1 MEDDK
6 TVELSATVSSVANYA
21 MQQNQIPL
29 IRSCVL
35 QNRTDAELCQM
46 ELTVVSAP
54 AFAREFRMP
63 IAVLPAGQ
71 AVDLGVLDLRL
82 SSEYLAALTERV
94 AGELNIR
101 VMQGK
106 TMLAAASFPVAALA
120 FDEWSGNSAAPEL
133 LAAFVTPNQPGVAR
147 IIRHAGE
154 LLGKWTDDPSLDAYQ
169 TNDPN
174 RAHLQVSAIYA
185 ALQAEQITYCVP
197 PASFEMDGQRV
208 RLCSDVLSQKLGTC
222 LDLTLLFA
230 SCLEQIGLNP
240 IVVLLT
246 GHALVGAWL
255 QDATFPESVQDDP
268 TLLTKRTAD
277 SIHQICVVE
286 TTALTAGKSISFED
300 AEKAAKQNI
309 ADPEKFCYFVDVARA
324 RVSGIRPLP
333 QRIPAEH
340 GFTIAESDPPVADAP
355 TAQPGRFEDLPQ
367 LRDTDEAIPVTK
379 KEIWERNL
387 LDLSLRNNLLN
398 FRPRRT
404 CVHVLAAHMDTLEDA
419 LASGEE
425 LEVLEYPQDWQN
437 TLRSSKLF
445 EMQSTLG
452 PMEPLLEQEF
462 RQKRLRSDLS
472 GAELAK
478 QLTLLYR
485 RARGAMEENG
495 ANVLY
500 LAVGFLKWFET
511 ETSKQPRYAPIVL
524 VPVEIVRKSAR
535 RGYVLRERDD
545 ESRIN
550 ITLLELLKQMFG
562 IQLSGLDPLPTDEHG
577 IDLRL
582 ILHIIRQ
589 AVMSQPRWD
598 VLEEAYLG
606 IFSFTRFVMWND
618 LRTRSAELEKNKIV
632 RCLMRGG
639 QPFEQG
645 ALLPEGEP
653 DGYCNPKDVLLGTD
667 ADASQLGAVYAAA
680 QGKSFVLHGPPGTGK
695 SQTITNMICN
705 ALAQGKSVLFVAE
718 KMAALSV
725 VQQRLEQIGLGPF
738 CLELHSNKAVKKVV
752 LDQLRTAMEVT
763 RSQPPS
769 QFAEEAEHLRRQRE
783 ALDGYVQALYRPYP
797 FGTTFYEAL
806 VRYSALSSVRDALT
820 IEPVVLEKMDS
831 LQAKAWMDIAAALQ
845 AAGSAVGHPHN
856 HPLQGIEREDFS
868 PALKLQAGELLRTCM
883 TQADNTLRLAAACA
897 ETLGI
902 DAPLIQEEHR
912 ALAEL
917 DGVAQTLATLPDAL
931 AETENLEDTVHI
943 LREAAPHGEAEQ
955 GLRRKLLSAF
965 SPDVLACGARAMQ
978 NEWNELESQWFLPK
992 LLGQGHLYKTLRA
1005 FAKGG
1010 ALAKEGVPALLGD
1023 LVKRQEEEAACKQA
1037 GEPTLVLL
1045 GELWRGSD
1053 TDWRRVSDVCTQA
1066 EEADK
1071 RISAVAKKPQAAL
1084 KLRRKLTEP
1093 AARQAAEEVLH
1104 IYHQAFD
1111 AVTLTMQ
1118 KLTELLRAD
1127 FAPGSA
1133 NEPWLVSA
1141 ARQCANWAAHLDG
1154 LRDWCVWNRTR
1165 AQAMA
1170 QGLSPLVEAYESGSL
1185 PNEDVQNSFQKA
1197 FYRAC
1202 MLYILERESAL
1213 SGFSGPL
1220 FEEQIRRFGETT
1232 KHLRALTRQE
1242 TVARLSANIPDFS
1255 GSLAQS
1261 SETGILKRAI
1271 RSNGRGLSI
1280 RSLFTQIPRLLPRLC
1295 PCMLMSPISVAQYL
1309 DPAMKPFDLVIFDEA
1324 SQVPTSEAVGALA
1337 RGENAVIV
1345 GDPKQMPPTS
1355 FFTSSTPDD
1364 DETVEQQDLESIL
1377 EDCLAASVPEMHLSW
1392 HYRSRH
1398 ESLITFSNIR
1408 YYDNGL
1414 RTFPSP
1420 ANLISRVTLVPVDGF
1435 YDRGN
1440 TKQNAAEA
1448 RAVVE
1453 DILRR
1458 LNDPALAQKSIGVV
1472 TFNSAQQN
1480 LIDDLLMEAF
1490 AKHPELEET
1499 AKKCH
1504 EPIFIKNL
1512 ENVQGDERDVILF
1525 SICYGPDK
1533 SGRVAHNF
1541 GPLNQ
1546 AGGWRRLNVAVS
1558 RAREEMTVYSTLRP
1572 EQLDLSR
1579 TRAEGVAGLKAFLSF
1594 AQNGPQSL
1602 AHLQSETGDAGR
1614 SLSDQIATRL
1624 RACGFQVQTHI
1635 GSSKYKIDAAIVHP
1649 HKKDTFLLGILCNGE
1664 SYHAARTASD
1674 RELLQQGMLKRLG
1687 WNLCTVWALDWLN
1700 APEQEIQKICALAHS
1715 LLEKPEAAPSA
1726 PPEKPVRA
1734 AASIRA
1740 AAVAVP
1746 IAAETQASP
1755 ASAPKTDRNNC
1766 SQPYIIAQLPRTE
1779 LTSEAVCEPQ
1789 TTRLLVER
1797 ITSIIETEGPVSRSL
1812 LGRRLM
1818 SSVGIARIGARLDKR
1833 LSDLLK
1839 HVPCCT
1845 TKHGNE
1851 TFYWPPDV
1859 DPLTY
1864 RFFRVPQSDEERR
1877 NAEDLPPEEVA
1888 NAACSILENDLSMHR
1903 TDLLRETYKRFGFA
1917 RGGSALE
1924 QAMDA
1929 GIRLAL
1935 KNGKVTID
1943 DGGTVSLA
1951 CEEK

>member
-1 MEDDK
+1 MEDGK
-6 TVELSATVSSVANYA
+6 TVELSATVSPVANYA

-35 QNRTDAELCQM
+35 QNRTDTELREL
-46 ELTVVSAP
+46 ELTVVSTP
-54 AFAREFRMP
+54 AFAQAFHMP
-63 IAVLPAGQ
+63 VTVLPAG
-71 AVDLGVLDLRL
+71 ASVDLGALDLRL
-82 SSEYLAALTERV
+82 SAEYLAALTERV
-94 AGELNIR
+94 AGELSIR
-101 VMQGK
+101 VAQGEK
-106 TMLAAASFPVAALA
+106 ELAAASFPVAALA
-120 FDEWSGNSAAPEL
+120 FDEWSGNAAAPEL

-147 IIRHAGE
+147 VIRHASE
-154 LLGKWTDDPSLDAYQ
+154 ILGKWTGDPSLNAYQ

-185 ALQAEQITYCVP
+185 ALQTEQITYCVP
-197 PASFEMDGQRV
+197 PASFETDGQRV
-208 RLCSDVLSQKLGTC
+208 RLCADVLSQKLGTC

-246 GHALVGAWL
+246 GHALVGAWM
-255 QDATFPESVQDDP
+255 QDTTFPESVQDDP
-268 TLLTKRTAD
+268 SLLTKRTAE
-277 SIHQICVVE
+277 SIHQISVVE

-300 AEKAAKQNI
+300 AEKAAKQSI
-309 ADPEKFCYFVDVARA
+309 ADSERFCYFVDVART

-333 QRIPAEH
+333 QRISTEH
-340 GFTIAESDPPVADAP
+340 GFTIEEPETPAAP
-355 TAQPGRFEDLPQ
+355 TSAAQPDRFEDLPQ
-367 LRDTDEAIPVTK
+367 LRDADAAIPVTK
-379 KEIWERNL
+379 KKIWERNL

-398 FRPRRT
+398 FRPRRA

-425 LEVLEYPQDWQN
+425 LEILEYPQDWQN

-445 EMQSTLG
+445 EMQNSLG

-472 GAELAK
+472 GAELTK

-500 LAVGFLKWFET
+500 LAIGFLKWFET
-511 ETSKQPRYAPIVL
+511 ETSQQPRYAPVVL

-550 ITLLELLKQMFG
+550 VTLLELLKQMFG

-577 IDLRL
+577 VDLRL
-582 ILHIIRQ
+582 ILHILRQ

-606 IFSFTRFVMWND
+606 IFWFTRFVMWND
-618 LRTRSAELEKNKIV
+618 LRTRSDELAKNKIV
-632 RCLMRGG
+632 RSLMAGG
-639 QPFEQG
+639 QPFEQSS
-645 ALLPEGEP
+645 LLPEGEP
-653 DGYCNPKDVLLGTD
+653 DGYCDPKNVLLGTD

-705 ALAQGKSVLFVAE
+705 ALVQGKSVLFVAE

-738 CLELHSNKAVKKVV
+738 CLELHSNKAVKKAV
-752 LDQLRTAMEVT
+752 LDQLHTAMEVT
-763 RSQPPS
+763 RTQPPA
-769 QFAEEAEHLRRQRE
+769 QFAEEAEHLRGQRE
-783 ALDGYVQALYRPYP
+783 ALNEYMQALYRPYP
-797 FGTTFYEAL
+797 FGATFYEAL
-806 VRYSALSSVRDALT
+806 VRYSALSSAPDALT
-820 IEPVVLEKMDS
+820 IESPVLEKMDG
-831 LQAKAWMDIAAALQ
+831 LQAKAWMDLAAALR
-845 AAGSAVGHPHN
+845 AAGSAAGHPHN
-856 HPLQGIEREDFS
+856 HPLQGILLKDFS
-868 PALKLQAGELLRTCM
+868 PALKLQAGELLRACTG
-883 TQADNTLRLAAACA
+883 QAETVLRLADACV
-897 ETLGI
+897 EVLGI
-902 DAPLIQEEHR
+902 DAPVAQEEHR
-912 ALAEL
+912 ALAGL
-917 DGVAQTLATLPDAL
+917 DGVVQTLAALPAAL
-931 AETENLEDTVHI
+931 AENGDVRAAVCA

-955 GLRRKLLSAF
+955 GLRRKLLPAF
-965 SPDVLACGARAMQ
+965 SPDVLGVDARAMQ
-978 NEWNELESQWFLPK
+978 SEWNTLEGQWFLPK
-992 LLGQGHLYKTLRA
+992 LLGQGRLYKTLRA
-1005 FAKGG
+1005 FAPGG
-1010 ALAKEGVPALLGD
+1010 ALSKEGMPALLSD
-1023 LVKRQEEEAACKQA
+1023 LVKRQKEETTCKQA
-1037 GEPTLVLL
+1037 AGSATSLL
-1045 GELWRGSD
+1045 GDVWRNAD
-1053 TDWRRVSDVCTQA
+1053 TDWRQVLDACTQA
-1066 EEADK
+1066 EEAE
-1071 RISAVAKKPQAAL
+1071 RRVAAVANDPQAAL
-1084 KLRRKLTEP
+1084 ELRRRLAKP
-1093 AARQAAEEVLH
+1093 SARQASEKLH
-1104 IYHQAFD
+1104 AYHQALD
-1111 AVTLTMQ
+1111 AVTLSMQ

-1133 NEPWLVSA
+1133 DEPWLASA
-1141 ARQCANWAAHLDG
+1141 ARQCENWAAHLDG

-1165 AQAMA
+1165 AQAIE
-1170 QGLSPLVEAYESGSL
+1170 QGLSPLAEAYEAGSL
-1185 PNEDVQNSFQKA
+1185 QNEDVQNAFQKA

-1202 MLYILERESAL
+1202 MLYILGHENAL

-1220 FEEQIRRFGETT
+1220 FEEQVRRFGETT
-1232 KHLRALTRQE
+1232 EHLRALTKQE

-1255 GSLAQS
+1255 GNSPQS

-1355 FFTSSTPDD
+1355 FFTSSAPDD
-1364 DETVEQQDLESIL
+1364 DETIEQQDLESIL
-1377 EDCLAASVPEMHLSW
+1377 EDCLAVSVPEMHLSW

-1398 ESLITFSNIR
+1398 ESLIAFSNIR

-1420 ANLISRVTLVPVDGF
+1420 TNLASCVTLVPVDGF
-1435 YDRGN
+1435 YDRGD

-1448 RAVVE
+1448 QAVVE

-1480 LIDDLLMEAF
+1480 LIDDLLTEAF
-1490 AKHPELEET
+1490 AKNPDLEET
-1499 AKKCH
+1499 AKQCH

-1533 SGRVAHNF
+1533 IGRVAHNF

-1572 EQLDLSR
+1572 ELLDLSR
-1579 TRAEGVAGLKAFLSF
+1579 THAEGVAGLKAFLSF

-1602 AHLQSETGDAGR
+1602 AYLQSETNDADR
-1614 SLSDQIATRL
+1614 SLSEQIATRL
-1624 RACGFQVQTHI
+1624 RACGYQVQTHI

-1649 HKKDTFLLGILCNGE
+1649 RKKDTFLLGILCNGE
-1664 SYHAARTASD
+1664 SYRAARMASD
-1674 RELLQQGMLKRLG
+1674 RELLQRGMLKRLG
-1687 WNLCTVWALDWLN
+1687 WSLCTVWALDWLN
-1700 APEQEIQKICALAHS
+1700 APEKEIQKICALAQS
-1715 LLEKPEAAPSA
+1715 LLEQPEAAPPA
-1726 PPEKPVRA
+1726 TPEKPVRA

-1740 AAVAVP
+1740 AAAVMP
-1746 IAAETQASP
+1746 MAVETQASP
-1755 ASAPKTDRNNC
+1755 APAPKTDRDERK
-1766 SQPYIIAQLPRTE
+1766 QPYRLAQLPQTN
-1779 LTSEAVCEPQ
+1779 LSSEAVCEPQ
-1789 TTRLLVER
+1789 SSRFLLER

-1818 SSVGIARIGARLDKR
+1818 ASVGIARIGSRLDKR

-1839 HVPCCT
+1839 HVPCHT
-1845 TKHGNE
+1845 QKHGNE
-1851 TFYWPPDV
+1851 TFYWPSAAN
-1859 DPLTY
+1859 PLTY
-1864 RFFRVPQSDEERR
+1864 RFFRVPQSDAERR

-1888 NAACSILENDLSMHR
+1888 NAACFILENDLSMHQ
-1903 TDLLRETYKRFGFA
+1903 TDLLRETYKLFGFA

-1924 QAMDA
+1924 QAMNA

-1935 KNGKVTID
+1935 KDERITLDEAGI
-1943 DGGTVSLA
+1943 VSFTQTDQ
-1951 CEEK
+1951 